1 MTNTQRARERRRI
14 KRIRENIINTSAL
27 LFILVLFS
35 IGCYYEHN
43 YTREAIVSEIN
54 EESGEVTFLDD
65 SGHEWVACSDDVVLG
80 QRVILKMN
88 DSCSASY
95 IGDDVITKIKPAKIF
110 FAD

>member
-1 MTNTQRARERRRI
+1 MTNTQRARKRRRI
-14 KRIRENIINTSAL
+14 KRIRENIINTSL
-27 LFILVLFS
+27 LLIVIVLFL

-54 EESGEVTFLDD
+54 EESGEVTFLDNC
-65 SGHEWVACSDDVVLG
+65 GYEWVAYSDDVVLG

-95 IGDDVITKIKPAKIF
+95 IGDDVITKIKPAKIS
-110 FAD
+110 FAE